1 MNEKSYFANYRLE
14 IWGTTTLG
22 IFVSFALLWYVLI
35 HLVICENSRLCLKNL
50 HGECW
55 VSSCNELWDWYE
67 ALNEGLDQIVESSIA
82 ERGRSDTSQS
92 KDQYL
97 DKLWISGGV
106 PVDAGLERATI
117 LVRHWRVPFSLLFTL
132 QLVPLRSGFCYLV
145 WILDVVSYWAKLIRE
160 VECGVFLH
168 VSLAKSWGRLWTH
181 VRVHHFIPFFSFFR
195 PMNSYH
201 TSNQ

>member
-35 HLVICENSRLCLKNL
+35 HLVICENSRLCLNNL

-82 ERGRSDTSQS
+82 KRGRSDTSQS

-117 LVRHWRVPFSLLFTL
+117 LVRHWRVPFSLLLYTAACSFTIWL
-132 QLVPLRSGFCYLV
+132 LLPCVNFGCGFLLGKANTWSWMRCIFACESG
-145 WILDVVSYWAKLIRE
+145 
-160 VECGVFLH
+160 
-168 VSLAKSWGRLWTH
+168 
-181 VRVHHFIPFFSFFR
+181 
-195 PMNSYH
+195 
-201 TSNQ
+201 